1 MSSEKVMMEFTVIGQ
16 EMIGKGTLQREIAPR
31 TVALIRF
38 RLKNP
43 VQSRVVVREGEVS
56 FPFKIGRVS
65 PENAHKDLTRGDVA
79 YWPQGSVLL
88 IFLKPKSVSYPV
100 NLVGKIDSGH
110 MNFFD
115 KLRIGTSIRIE
126 RIRPMIDEGDYL

>member
-1 MSSEKVMMEFTVIGQ
+1 MSSEKVMMEFTIIGQ
-16 EMIGKGTLQREIAPR
+16 ETIGKATLQREFAPR

-43 VQSRVVVREGEVS
+43 IQSRVVVREGEVA

-65 PENAHKDLTRGDVA
+65 PENAYKTLSRGDVA
-79 YWPQGSVLL
+79 YWPQGTVL
-88 IFLKPKSVSYPV
+88 IVFLKQKTVSYPV
-100 NLVGKIDSGH
+100 NLVGRIDSGH

-115 KLRIGTSIRIE
+115 KLHIGTSIRIE
-126 RIRPMIDEGDYL
+126 RIRPMINEVDYL